1 MKLPLLPLAS
11 LWVLASKVP
20 GEKVPQK
27 APKACV
33 TPLDSTDRLY
43 SLALYARLRP
53 VHICRHDIGS
63 IGPCGRHL
71 DAGPPVLDP
80 EIQKIVGSIS
90 SERIQRSIFVLA
102 SFKTRHTL
110 SDPLSGS
117 GDAIGGAVSWIRAE
131 FDRVSSGSGGRLK
144 VDLDT
149 FDQPAAPPRIPQKVQ
164 ITNIVATLPGTD
176 PSGRIVVVSGHYDSR
191 ATNPLDAT
199 SPAPGADDDASGTA
213 AVLELARVMSPYH
226 FGATIIFLAVAGEEQ
241 GLNGST
247 HWAKVAKDA
256 QANIEAMLDNDIIGS
271 SRSEEG
277 QIDRNSVRLFAQGV
291 PPTTT
296 PDDGLIALLKAGGEN
311 DTPPRELARA
321 IREISL
327 AYVPTMH
334 VRVIYRADRYLR
346 GGDHLPFLE
355 RGYPAARFTEP
366 AEDFRRQHQDV
377 REENG
382 VHLGDIPDHVDYAY
396 AADVTR
402 VNAAALAVLARAP
415 APPTGVQIETARLEN
430 DTTLRWAPST
440 EADLAGYR
448 IVWRETTSPFW
459 EHAMDLPRDVTRTI
473 VRGVSKDNVVFG
485 VEAIDAA
492 GHASPAVFP
501 SARRTL

>member
-1 MKLPLLPLAS
+1 M
-11 LWVLASKVP
+11 
-20 GEKVPQK
+20 
-27 APKACV
+27 
-33 TPLDSTDRLY
+33 
-43 SLALYARLRP
+43 
-53 VHICRHDIGS
+53 
-63 IGPCGRHL
+63 
-71 DAGPPVLDP
+71 DP
-80 EIQKIVGSIS
+80 EIQKIVASIS

-110 SDPLSGS
+110 SDPLPS
-117 GDAIGGAVSWIRAE
+117 GDAIGGAVSWIHAE
-131 FDRVSSGSGGRLK
+131 FDRVSAGSGGRLK

-149 FDQPAAPPRIPQKVQ
+149 FEQPPAPPRIPQKVQ
-164 ITNIVATLPGTD
+164 ITNVVATLPGTD
-176 PSGRIVVVSGHYDSR
+176 PAGRILVVSGHYDSR

-226 FGATIIFLAVAGEEQ
+226 FSATIVFLAVAGEEQ

-256 QANIEAMLDNDIIGS
+256 QANIEAMIDNDIIGS
-271 SRSEEG
+271 SRSEDG
-277 QIDRNSVRLFAQGV
+277 QVDRGSVRLFAQGV
-291 PPTTT
+291 PPTAS

-327 AYVPTMH
+327 AYVPSMR

-355 RGYPAARFTEP
+355 RGYPAVRFTEP
-366 AEDFRRQHQDV
+366 AEDFHRQHQDV
-377 REENG
+377 RDEKG
-382 VHLGDIPDHVDYAY
+382 VSYGDIPDHVDYTY

-402 VNAAALAVLARAP
+402 VNCAALAVLARAP
-415 APPTGVQIETARLEN
+415 APPTQVQIETARLEN
-430 DTTLRWAPST
+430 DTTLRWAPNA
-440 EADLAGYR
+440 EPDLAGYR
-448 IVWRETTSPFW
+448 VVWRETTSPFW
-459 EHAMDLPRDVTRTI
+459 EHSLELPKVTTRTT
-473 VRGVSKDNVVFG
+473 VKGVSKDNVIFG
-485 VEAIDAA
+485 VEAFDAA
-492 GHASPAVFP
+492 GHSSPAVFP